1 MSVRQEQTHI
11 KFSSHRKEASRM
23 SKLLVIEVSPRGAY
37 SASRTLSSDFVSAWK
52 VLHPE
57 GEVVV
62 RDLEQTRPPYIDL
75 NWIGGA
81 FSPPDQRSEEMKAAL
96 AIGDELIAELKA
108 VDHVVIATP
117 MYNFSIPAVLKAY
130 IDHVCRVGETFTMNY
145 EGLVTGKKATV
156 ILASGSDFS
165 PGTPYEAA
173 NVASSYLRQILGFIG
188 IKDVE
193 VVLAGRTL
201 ALMTGE
207 TSVETFRSAHRPA
220 LEEAATQAA

>member
-1 MSVRQEQTHI
+1 MP
-11 KFSSHRKEASRM
+11 
-23 SKLLVIEVSPRGAY
+23 KLLAIEVSPRGVY

-52 VLHPE
+52 MRHPE
-57 GEVVV
+57 GEVIV
-62 RDLEQTRPPYIDL
+62 RDLEQTRLPYIDL

-81 FSPPDQRSEEMKAAL
+81 FSSLDQRSDEMKDAL

-108 VDHVVIATP
+108 VNHVLISTP
-117 MYNFSIPAVLKAY
+117 MYNFSIPAILKAY

-145 EGLVTGKKATV
+145 EGLVQGKKATV

-193 VVLAGRTL
+193 VILAGRTL

-207 TSVETFRSAHRPA
+207 TSIDTFRDSLRPA
-220 LEEAATQAA
+220 LEAAAMQAS

>member
-1 MSVRQEQTHI
+1 
-11 KFSSHRKEASRM
+11 M
-23 SKLLVIEVSPRGAY
+23 SKLLMVEVSPRGVH
-37 SASRTLSSDFVSAWK
+37 SASRALSEDFVAAWRAR
-52 VLHPE
+52 HPG
-57 GEVVV
+57 GEIVV
-62 RDLEQTRPPYIDL
+62 RALNLTRLPYTDM

-81 FSPPDQRSEEMKAAL
+81 FIPPDQRSEEMQAAL

-108 VDHVVIATP
+108 VDHIAIATP

-130 IDHVCRVGETFTMNY
+130 IDHICRLGETFTMSY
-145 EGLVTGKKATV
+145 EGLVTGKTAPV

-201 ALMTGE
+201 ALMMGE
-207 TSVETFRSAHRPA
+207 TTIDSFRDKHRPA
-220 LEEAATQAA
+220 LEEAAVQAA

>member
-1 MSVRQEQTHI
+1 MP
-11 KFSSHRKEASRM
+11 
-23 SKLLVIEVSPRGAY
+23 KLLAIEVSPRGVY

-52 VLHPE
+52 VRHPE
-57 GEVVV
+57 GEVIV
-62 RDLEQTRPPYIDL
+62 RDLEQTRLPYIDL

-81 FSPPDQRSEEMKAAL
+81 FSSLDQRSNEMKDAL

-108 VDHVVIATP
+108 VSHVLIATP
-117 MYNFSIPAVLKAY
+117 MYNFSIPAILKAY

-145 EGLVTGKKATV
+145 EGLVKGKKATV

-207 TSVETFRSAHRPA
+207 TSVDTFRDSLRPA
-220 LEEAATQAA
+220 LEAAAMQAS

>member
-1 MSVRQEQTHI
+1 
-11 KFSSHRKEASRM
+11 M
-23 SKLLVIEVSPRGAY
+23 SKLLVIEVSPQGSR
-37 SASRTLSSDFVSAWK
+37 SASRSLSSDFVSAWK
-52 VLHPE
+52 ARHPE
-57 GEVVV
+57 GEVVI
-62 RDLEQTRPPYIDL
+62 RDLEQTRLPYTDP

-96 AIGDELIAELKA
+96 AIGDEMIAELKA
-108 VDHVVIATP
+108 VDHIVIATP
-117 MYNFSIPAVLKAY
+117 MYNFSIPAILKAY
-130 IDHVCRVGETFTMNY
+130 IDHVVRPGETFTMSY

-156 ILASGSDFS
+156 IVASGSDFS

-207 TSVETFRSAHRPA
+207 TSFETFRSVHRPA
-220 LEEAATQAA
+220 LEEAAARAA